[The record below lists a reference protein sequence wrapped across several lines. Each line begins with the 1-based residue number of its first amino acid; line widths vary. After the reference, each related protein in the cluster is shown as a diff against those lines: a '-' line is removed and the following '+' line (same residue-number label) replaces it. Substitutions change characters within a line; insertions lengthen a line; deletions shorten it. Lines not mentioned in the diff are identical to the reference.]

1 VPVFTT
7 TSHSDAFPVNHKD
20 YRATPQEEPGKDI
33 EANHIHMNQNT
44 IYAISKYFIL
54 HPAEALKN
62 FTLKVPS

>member
-7 TSHSDAFPVNHKD
+7 TSHSDAVPVNHKD
-20 YRATPQEEPGKDI
+20 YRATPQEAPGKDI
-33 EANHIHMNQNT
+33 EATHIHMNQNT
-44 IYAISKYFIL
+44 IYAISKYFIP